1 MTINLKSKGLMLIIS
16 APSGGGKSSLANA
29 LIDSDEDIKL
39 SISATTRKPRTSERD
54 GVDYYF
60 KSAKEFTELE
70 QQDAFLES
78 AKIYENYYGTPLYPV
93 LEALEKNIDVLFDID
108 WQGALAIK
116 QKMPDAVSI
125 FLLPP
130 DIKVLEKR
138 LLARNQDSLEEI
150 QKRVLEN
157 QYMMPH
163 ALEYDYIVINDNF
176 AEALQQIKA
185 ILQAERLK
193 KIRLD
198 KLKNFLQL

>member
-16 APSGGGKSSLANA
+16 APSGGGKSSLAND

-39 SISATTRKPRTSERD
+39 SVSATTRKPRVSECD

-60 KSAKEFTELE
+60 KSAEEFTDLE

-78 AKIYENYYGTPLYPV
+78 AKIYENHYGTPLYPV

-130 DIKVLEKR
+130 DIKILEKR
-138 LLARNQDSLEEI
+138 LLSRNQDSLEEI
-150 QKRVLEN
+150 QKRVIEN
-157 QYMMPH
+157 QHMMPH